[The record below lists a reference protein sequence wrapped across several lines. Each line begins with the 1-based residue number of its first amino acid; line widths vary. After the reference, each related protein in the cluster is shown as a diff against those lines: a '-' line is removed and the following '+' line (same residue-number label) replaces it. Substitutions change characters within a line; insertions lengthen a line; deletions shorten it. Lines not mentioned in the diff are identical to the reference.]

1 MATSG
6 TVAAGDTVLATQ
18 YNNLRSDAFITSASV
33 TKSAALSAN
42 DNTETDI
49 EFNVENHDNGTHW
62 TAGGSGT
69 PPTGAKLSYQGVG
82 LYRVRI
88 QCFDPI
94 LRRSTDTFTLKAK
107 RDNVT
112 VETRTM
118 KFGSDDFRRR
128 IWVPAENWNTMNSSG
143 GSANRGP
150 DLNEI
155 WVGPCVYNTGS
166 STGSP
171 TFAGMDY
178 WDLIDTTNANTYS
191 GVFHVAQ
198 MPDMP
203 ATVPDGDLKWTVYF
217 SNANISVFLRLAKT
231 KTSGTFS
238 GVGGNSNA
246 TDNWQDSGTLSA
258 THSGG
263 QATAINP
270 ASQNFS
276 GALTDMDS
284 AVSFM
289 VCRTAGSNGSGN
301 PYFHGAEFEY
311 TPTPRKSVTPEIDFY
326 YYESNASA
334 HYWNFTVTVDD
345 LESTATNTGTY
356 DASLTRLGGW

>member
-1 MATSG
+1 MPTSG
-6 TVAAGDTVLATQ
+6 TVAAGDTVLAAQ
-18 YNNLRSDAFITSASV
+18 YNNLRSDGFVTSASV
-33 TKSAALSAN
+33 TKNAALTAS
-42 DNTETDI
+42 DNTETHI

-88 QCFDPI
+88 QSFDPVI
-94 LRRSTDTFTLKAK
+94 KRSTDTFVLKAK

-118 KFGSDDFRRR
+118 KFGSDDFKRK
-128 IWVPAENWNTMNSSG
+128 IFIPPQDWNSMASSG
-143 GSANRGP
+143 GSADRGP
-150 DLNEI
+150 DGNEI
-155 WVGPCVYNTGS
+155 WAGPCTYT
-166 STGSP
+166 STSAG
-171 TFAGMDY
+171 TATNAGMDY
-178 WDLIDTTNANTYS
+178 WDLIDTTDANTFA
-191 GVFHVAQ
+191 GVYHVGAF
-198 MPDMP
+198 PDMP

-217 SNANISVFLRLAKT
+217 SNFTISCLLRVAKS
-231 KTSGTFS
+231 KTSGS
-238 GVGGNSNA
+238 VAGLGGNTDG
-246 TDNWQDSGTLSA
+246 TDNWQDSGTLTV

-263 QATAINP
+263 VGHAINP

-276 GALTDMDS
+276 GALTDMD
-284 AVSFM
+284 APVCFM
-289 VCRTAGSNGSGN
+289 VCRAPSSSGAN

-326 YYESNASA
+326 YYETDTAA

-345 LESTATNTGTY
+345 LESATTNTGTY
-356 DASLTRLGGW
+356 DGSLTRLGGW

>member
-18 YNNLRSDAFITSASV
+18 YNNLRSDAFVTSASV
-33 TKSAALSAN
+33 TKNAALSAN
-42 DNTETDI
+42 DNTETHI

-88 QCFDPI
+88 QCFDPVI
-94 LRRSTDTFTLKAK
+94 RRSTDTFTLKAK
-107 RDNVT
+107 RDNTT
-112 VETRTM
+112 VETRTL
-118 KFGSDDFRRR
+118 KFGSDDFKRK
-128 IWVPAENWNTMNSSG
+128 IWVPSQEWNTMDTSG

-150 DLNEI
+150 DGNEI
-155 WVGPCVYNTGS
+155 WVGPCTYNVGS
-166 STGSP
+166 GGTP
-171 TFAGMDY
+171 TNAGMDY
-178 WDLIDTTNANTYS
+178 WDLIDTTNANTFA
-191 GVFHVAQ
+191 GVFHIAK

-203 ATVPDGDLKWTVYF
+203 ATVPAGDLKWTVYF
-217 SNANISVFLRLAKT
+217 SNTDIACLLRVAKT
-231 KTSGTFS
+231 KTSGTPA
-238 GVGGNSNA
+238 GNGGNSDL
-246 TDNWQDSGTLSA
+246 TDNWQDSGTLTA

-270 ASQNFS
+270 ASQNFA

-284 AVSFM
+284 AVCFM
-289 VCRTAGSNGSGN
+289 VCRSPSSSGAN
-301 PYFHGAEFEY
+301 PRFHGAEFEY

-326 YYESNASA
+326 YYETNASA

>member
-18 YNNLRSDAFITSASV
+18 YNNLRSDAFVTSASV
-33 TKSAALSAN
+33 TKNAALSAN
-42 DNTETDI
+42 DNTETHI

-217 SNANISVFLRLAKT
+217 SNYDISCFLRLAKT
-231 KTSGTFS
+231 KTSGTLA
-238 GVGGNSNA
+238 GIGGNSNA
-246 TDNWQDSGTLSA
+246 TDNWQDSGTLAVS
-258 THSGG
+258 HSGG